1 MRGLLLIHCYTA
13 GKSIRSATLLTAGAV
28 LLLLLLLS
36 NHSMA
41 LRVAGFLPFVLIP
54 VQAFEV
60 LKQDALSGWNKY
72 EIILPVSRK
81 KAVAA
86 QYITF
91 LLLVAF
97 SIALVCG
104 VALAVYGLTGS
115 GWNEVFIHFL
125 LRGAGMILSIGA
137 LVYPLTYKLGTD
149 RSDSIMMGS
158 VGFSFAVFF
167 GTAFLLE
174 SLIGRAEHYDGIF
187 SVVLLLVSA
196 LLAAVSCAVSM
207 TIHEKKEY

>member
-1 MRGLLLIHCYTA
+1 MRGLLLNHYYTA
-13 GKSIRSATLLTAGAV
+13 GKSIRSATLLTAVAV
-28 LLLLLLLS
+28 LLLLLS
-36 NHSMA
+36 NHPMA
-41 LRVAGFLPFVLIP
+41 LRVAGFLPFLLIP

-97 SIALVCG
+97 STALACG

-125 LRGAGMILSIGA
+125 LRGIGMILSIGA

-167 GTAFLLE
+167 GTASLLE
-174 SLIGRAEHYDGIF
+174 LWIGQAEHYDGTF
-187 SVVLLLVSA
+187 SVALLLVSA

-207 TIHEKKEY
+207 TIQEKKEY

>member
-1 MRGLLLIHCYTA
+1 MNHYYTA
-13 GKSIRSATLLTAGAV
+13 GKSIRSAV
-28 LLLLLLLS
+28 LLAAGGALLLLLS
-36 NHSMA
+36 NHPMA
-41 LRVAGFLPFVLIP
+41 FRAAGFLPFLLIP

-97 SIALVCG
+97 STALACG
-104 VALAVYGLTGS
+104 VALAVNALTGS

-125 LRGAGMILSIGA
+125 LRGIGMILSIGA

-167 GTAFLLE
+167 GTASLLE
-174 SLIGRAEHYDGIF
+174 IWIGQAERFDGLF
-187 SVVLLLVSA
+187 SVAFMLISA
-196 LLAAVSCAVSM
+196 LFAAVSCAISM
-207 TIHEKKEY
+207 RIHEYKEY